1 MINPIKNIV
10 QAGQNL
16 NLLVEG
22 SSIHGDFNARGDVR
36 IDGELH
42 GNIHST
48 GRVALGPKSKVTGNV
63 VCQFADV
70 GGQVQGNVDAAEC
83 LCMRSNC
90 RINGDIKTARLI
102 VEEGAQFSGG
112 CTMQPAGIEKL
123 RTVKEA

>member
-22 SSIHGDFNARGDVR
+22 STIQGDLHAKGDVR
-36 IDGELH
+36 IDGELR

-63 VCQFADV
+63 ICQFADV
-70 GGQVQGNVDAAEC
+70 GGLIQGNVEAAES
-83 LCMRSNC
+83 LTLRAHC
-90 RINGDIKTARLI
+90 RINGDIKTARLV

-112 CTMQPAGIEKL
+112 CSMQPAGVEKL
-123 RTVKEA
+123 RTVREA

>member
-22 SSIHGDFNARGDVR
+22 STIQGDLHAKGDVR
-36 IDGELH
+36 IDGELR

-48 GRVALGPKSKVTGNV
+48 GRVALGPKSKVTGHV
-63 VCQFADV
+63 ICQFADV
-70 GGQVQGNVDAAEC
+70 GGHIQGNIEASESLTLRAH
-83 LCMRSNC
+83 C
-90 RINGDIKTARLI
+90 RINGDIKTARLV

-112 CTMQPAGIEKL
+112 CSMQPAGVEKL
-123 RTVKEA
+123 RTVREA